1 MLRFLI
7 LGEKNKSCVIYPR
20 DNVLGVSFPRG
31 NYVGNKSSERQFSS
45 VAISRVILSGGNYLR
60 DNCPGAIIQGGI
72 LLGGNFPD
80 TVSASFFFLLLRLFI
95 IYYLLVTYLFRKH
108 KYKFTNTSY
117 NFKQKYVCRWPVEN

>member
-20 DNVLGVSFPRG
+20 DNVLGANFPRG

-95 IYYLLVTYLFRKH
+95 IYYLLIYFAN
-108 KYKFTNTSY
+108 TNISLQIQVIIL
-117 NFKQKYVCRWPVEN
+117 NKNMFASGL